1 MRKLRF
7 LIPVLGKLLI
17 MFRLICLILVLC
29 VAESV
34 YAGKITLKS
43 VDRPAEEVFAEVM
56 RQSGKNF
63 IYSSDILRGL
73 KVRVDVKNK
82 SLGKT
87 LRELF
92 KGTDIEY
99 KIKGDNIL
107 LMRTLASLK
116 IC

>member
-87 LRELF
+87 LRE
-92 KGTDIEY
+92 
-99 KIKGDNIL
+99 
-107 LMRTLASLK
+107 
-116 IC
+116 